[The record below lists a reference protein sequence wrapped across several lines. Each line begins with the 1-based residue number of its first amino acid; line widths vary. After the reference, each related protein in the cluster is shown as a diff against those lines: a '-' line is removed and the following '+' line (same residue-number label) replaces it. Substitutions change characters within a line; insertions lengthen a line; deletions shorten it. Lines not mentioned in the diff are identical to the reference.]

1 MPIPKPHSNEEEN
14 AFISRCISELY
25 NEYGQESS
33 AAICYSTWREKDNMS
48 EIDFATLPTTDCIE
62 KHKSLGYNEKDAK
75 QACSAFKPVPEDEQQ
90 GGVVGFARV
99 KFEYPPKAK
108 EKMNDFMARC
118 MADDMVREKKPNRS
132 MRGGFCWSE
141 YQNNYVMSIGSR
153 WK

>member
-1 MPIPKPHSNEEEN
+1 MPIPKPRADEDEQG
-14 AFISRCISELY
+14 FISRCISEIFD
-25 NEYGQESS
+25 EYGQEQS
-33 AAICYSTWREKDNMS
+33 AAICYSTWRDKDNMS
-48 EIDFATLPTTDCIE
+48 EE
-62 KHKSLGYNEKDAK
+62 EDA
-75 QACSAFKPVPEDEQQ
+75 QQ
-90 GGVVGFARV
+90 GGVVSGFGRV

-141 YQNNYVMSIGSR
+141 YQSRYIGSIGSR

>member
-1 MPIPKPHSNEEEN
+1 MPIPNPHSNEEEN

-62 KHKSLGYNEKDAK
+62 KHMSLGYNEKDAK
-75 QACSAFKPVPEDEQQ
+75 QACSGYKPVPEDQQ

-118 MADDMVREKKPNRS
+118 MADDMVREKKPNRTS
-132 MRGGFCWSE
+132 RGAFCWSE